1 MEVLRIF
8 GSWDQEIDLWFTNHE
23 PLIPTLLVE
32 VTFTVFGPKRFLFR
46 LTIRIKL
53 KCPLILCF
61 SCVLVFRQDNFYQ
74 TFALELL
81 AFWLIFCI
89 ICTSVGFWK
98 KLMKKLSLQQY
109 ILLFTKLRKHLLC
122 FIVLESCY
130 HVGTMLCSILMLA
143 ISLSS
148 LCFFFGRI
156 CWFIV
161 VKMFQWYFS
170 DFRSIYV
177 TIYRYVDM

>member
-1 MEVLRIF
+1 MEIFWIF

-32 VTFTVFGPKRFLFR
+32 VIFTVFGPKRFLFQ
-46 LTIRIKL
+46 LTIHIKL

-61 SCVLVFRQDNFYQ
+61 SCVLVFRQDTFHQ

-89 ICTSVGFWK
+89 TCTSVGFWK

-109 ILLFTKLRKHLLC
+109 IMLFTELRKHLLC
-122 FIVLESCY
+122 FILLESCY

-143 ISLSS
+143 ISLSN
-148 LCFFFGRI
+148 LCFFLEASVGSLWLK
-156 CWFIV
+156 C
-161 VKMFQWYFS
+161 FS
-170 DFRSIYV
+170 DISVISDLSI
-177 TIYRYVDM
+177 